1 MLSLQPPFVGHG
13 RRRSNAVVV
22 VGKAAIAFSFSPSS
36 QSAKERGQQKSWSSS
51 VKRKT
56 SVASRR
62 LLSKDVESLL
72 RAGEL
77 DTLAIAKHN
86 NNNNND
92 NDNDNNNYNYWC
104 LPRFYIFEV
113 I

>member
-1 MLSLQPPFVGHG
+1 MVAVGATPSSSSAKRQSLFL
-13 RRRSNAVVV
+13 
-22 VGKAAIAFSFSPSS
+22 FSPSS

-77 DTLAIAKHN
+77 NTLAITKYN
-86 NNNNND
+86 NNNNNDND